1 MQTNSILHLAGQF
14 KKKKYCAMGF
24 PESNEG
30 VGGLAFDEMDLLQ
43 SSTDLHAKTMLE
55 TSLRHGKT
63 VKYEIP
69 PGKLDG
75 YGPYELGFPSMDTE
89 WTDGTS
95 GQLHGKF
102 KVVKIVSGEEK
113 DCDGNDDYSV
123 ASFIP
128 F

>member
-1 MQTNSILHLAGQF
+1 
-14 KKKKYCAMGF
+14 MGF

-30 VGGLAFDEMDLLQ
+30 IGGLAFDEMDLLQ
-43 SSTDLHAKTMLE
+43 SSTDLHAKSLLE
-55 TSLRHGKT
+55 TSLRNGKT

-75 YGPYELGFPSMDTE
+75 NGPYDLNFPSMDTE

-102 KVVKIVSGEEK
+102 KVVKIVGGEEK
-113 DCDGNDDYSV
+113 DCDDNDDYSV
-123 ASFIP
+123 VRFQN